1 MGELARE
8 GGTHSIW
15 INVESM
21 VKEFGVAD
29 HLGRPIEHLTNFLA
43 AEGVVCSICAPQTTG
58 IAYSLREHHSDAF
71 VQTKTTFALRIERK
85 GHEDKLRQRMHGLL
99 QKYVKRHVRCNQCS
113 GIHTSLEVSSIGHK
127 SRTEL
132 ICNKC
137 RARRFITKCTN

>member
-29 HLGRPIEHLTNFLA
+29 HLGRPIEHLMKFLA
-43 AEGVVCSICAPQTTG
+43 AEGVVCSICAPQTAGT
-58 IAYSLREHHSDAF
+58 AYSHHNHAL
-71 VQTKTTFALRIERK
+71 VQTTFALRIERK
-85 GHEDKLRQRMHGLL
+85 GHEDKLRQRMLGLL
-99 QKYVKRHVRCNQCS
+99 QKYMKRHVRCNQCS

-127 SRTEL
+127 SRAEL

-137 RARRFITKCTN
+137 RARRFITK